1 MKDITI
7 WILTLFLLIAG
18 VGLFYYGLY
27 FFFGTIGVIT
37 FVVVAI
43 TWIIYLK
50 LKK

>member
-27 FFFGTIGVIT
+27 FFFGTIGVFIFIALAFFWLMT
-37 FVVVAI
+37 TQF
-43 TWIIYLK
+43 
-50 LKK
+50 KK

>member
-27 FFFGTIGVIT
+27 FFFGTIGVIA
-37 FVVVAI
+37 FVALAI
-43 TWIIYLK
+43 SWIIYLK
-50 LKK
+50 VKK

>member
-37 FVVVAI
+37 FISLAI

-50 LKK
+50 VKK

>member
-27 FFFGTIGVIT
+27 FFFGTIGVIA
-37 FVVVAI
+37 FVALAI

>member
-27 FFFGTIGVIT
+27 FFLGTIGVIA
-37 FVVVAI
+37 FVAVAI

-50 LKK
+50 VKK